1 MIIGNVDVLV
11 ISETELDE
19 SLPIGQFQVL
29 GHTTPFRVDRD
40 WNEGETMVFVR
51 QDIPVRYLSTKDK
64 PIEAF
69 FFELILCKNKSLV
82 SCSYNPYRNN
92 IASYLPVI

>member
-19 SLPIGQFQVL
+19 SFPIGQFQVL

-40 WNEGETMVFVR
+40 
-51 QDIPVRYLSTKDK
+51 
-64 PIEAF
+64 
-69 FFELILCKNKSLV
+69 
-82 SCSYNPYRNN
+82 
-92 IASYLPVI
+92 